1 MVILL
6 HLSRVRLKACLVGNQ
21 KGGEHEKELRKES
34 SWRGGGRGSVE
45 LSNISCKVG
54 LGSEA
59 WRIGL
64 HKRRWFLFPW
74 SFSLSLCSRPSPF
87 FFSLL
92 LHPSI
97 LPSPRGWSKRMTVR
111 QCPASPSGRVII
123 LSGAKSLPPL
133 ARQTCHT
140 QREKEAER
148 EERRIKWYKEG
159 DSEWRRQ
166 GPNKGLRWCTQIS
179 ESRGCL

>member
-64 HKRRWFLFPW
+64 HKRRWFLFP
-74 SFSLSLCSRPSPF
+74 
-87 FFSLL
+87 
-92 LHPSI
+92 
-97 LPSPRGWSKRMTVR
+97 
-111 QCPASPSGRVII
+111 
-123 LSGAKSLPPL
+123 
-133 ARQTCHT
+133 
-140 QREKEAER
+140 
-148 EERRIKWYKEG
+148 
-159 DSEWRRQ
+159 
-166 GPNKGLRWCTQIS
+166 
-179 ESRGCL
+179 